1 MNRYQ
6 ISIKA
11 LKKKIQENKQLT
23 ESEWDEYARENT
35 LFSSFTLQAHQ
46 DVISWKQLKLS
57 LDNTNKKIEK
67 QIEKIRKSLHKSI
80 EIYGLTSNE
89 TIKLNHKINKLIYWY
104 YTVTETS
111 QASKRRYFS
120 KGNFMYQ
127 AYQKSYQ
134 HLKEYTKIKDN
145 FPTVQKWNEY
155 AMKKTLL
162 SSQSM
167 EFVSGENW
175 NELRKRIL
183 RENNNYI

>member
-6 ISIKA
+6 ISIKI
-11 LKKKIQENKQLT
+11 LKKKIEENKQLT
-23 ESEWDEYARENT
+23 EKEWDEYAKENA

-46 DVISWKQLKLS
+46 DVISWEQLKLS
-57 LDNTNKKIEK
+57 LNNANKKIEK
-67 QIEKIRKSLHKSI
+67 QIEKLRKSLHKSI
-80 EIYGLTSNE
+80 EIYGLTANE

-104 YTVTETS
+104 YTVKETS
-111 QASKRRYFS
+111 QDSKRRYFS
-120 KGNFMYQ
+120 KESAMYQ
-127 AYQKSYQ
+127 AYRKSYQ
-134 HLKEYTKIKDN
+134 YLKEYTKIQDN

-155 AMKKTLL
+155 AMKNILL

-183 RENNNYI
+183 RENNNEI